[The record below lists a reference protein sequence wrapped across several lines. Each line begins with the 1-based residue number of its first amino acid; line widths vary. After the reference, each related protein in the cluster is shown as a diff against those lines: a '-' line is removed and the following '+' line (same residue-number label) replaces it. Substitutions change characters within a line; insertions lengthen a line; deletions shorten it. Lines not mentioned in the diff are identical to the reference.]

1 MSTPNATANAFTTT
15 VRHRTRRVPTGQP
28 VPTAGKAAPLAERFD
43 HLGGQNLVIEWHDPQ
58 KLEPCERNAR
68 THSRRQIEQI
78 AASVREFGFVNPV
91 LIDGERRIIAGHGRI
106 AAAKLLGMD
115 RVPTIRLEHLSE
127 AQKRAYII
135 ADNRLAELAG
145 WDEALLAIE
154 LKYLTEIDF
163 SAELTGFA
171 TAEIDLV
178 IGRQEQPAKPDPADE
193 VAEPDRSRPTVV
205 RRGDLWL
212 LDKHRLLCGDA
223 RDPASFAALMDCE
236 QARLVLTDPPFNV
249 RIDGHV
255 CGLGKIKH
263 AEFAMASGEMSEA
276 EFTAFLKTVLA
287 NLARHSLDGALHY
300 VFMDWRHL
308 FELLSAGREVYTRLR
323 NICVWN
329 KDNGGMGSFY
339 RSKHELVCVFQV
351 GDAAYLNNIELGRYG
366 RYRTNVWDYAGV
378 NTLKANR
385 LDELA
390 MHPTVKPVALVADA
404 IRDCTRRGDLVLDA
418 FAGSGTTLIAAEN
431 TGRVAYAVE
440 LDTGYVEVAITRW
453 EKLTG
458 KSAVHAESGLTRTAL
473 AAVRGVAKDSGSG
486 GEQNLADAEVSH
498 A

>member
-1 MSTPNATANAFTTT
+1 MTNNAAPNHSRTA
-15 VRHRTRRVPTGQP
+15 VRHRTRSVPNDQRP
-28 VPTAGKAAPLAERFD
+28 PTAGKAQLSAKQFSHLAS
-43 HLGGQNLVIEWHDPQ
+43 QNFTVEWHDPRE
-58 KLEPCERNAR
+58 LLLYERNAR
-68 THSRRQIEQI
+68 THSKKQIEQI
-78 AASVREFGFVNPV
+78 AASIREFGFTNPV
-91 LIDGERRIIAGHGRI
+91 LTDGERRIIAGHGRV
-106 AAAKLLGMD
+106 AAAKLLGME

-127 AQKRAYII
+127 AQKRAYIV

-145 WDEALLAIE
+145 WDESILAIE

-163 SAELTGFA
+163 SVELTGFA

-178 IGRQEQPAKPDPADE
+178 IGRQEQPAKPDQADE
-193 VAEPDRSRPTVV
+193 VTEPDRNRPTVV
-205 RRGDLWL
+205 QPGDLWL
-212 LDKHRLLCGDA
+212 LGNHRLLCGDA
-223 RDPASFAALMDCE
+223 RDPAAFATLMNGK
-236 QARLVLTDPPFNV
+236 QARMVFTDPPYNV

-263 AEFAMASGEMSEA
+263 GEFAMASGEMSDD

-300 VFMDWRHL
+300 VCMDWRHL
-308 FELLSAGREVYTRLR
+308 FELLSAGRAVYAQLK

-329 KDNGGMGSFY
+329 KDNGGMGSLY
-339 RSKHELVCVFQV
+339 RSKHELVCVFKV
-351 GDAAYLNNIELGRYG
+351 GEAPHLNNIALGRYG

-378 NTLKANR
+378 NTLKSNR

-418 FAGSGTTLIAAEN
+418 FAGSGTTITAAEKA
-431 TGRVAYAVE
+431 GRLAYALE
-440 LDTGYVEVAITRW
+440 LEPGYVEVAVARW

-458 KSAVHAESGLTRTAL
+458 KLAIHAASGLTRTAL
-473 AAVRGVAKDSGSG
+473 AAARGVTMSGASLG
-486 GEQNLADAEVSH
+486 NQHLADTEVGH

>member
-1 MSTPNATANAFTTT
+1 MRTPNTAATST
-15 VRHRTRRVPTGQP
+15 VRHRTRP
-28 VPTAGKAAPLAERFD
+28 VAVDRPPRTAGKPTPIVEQFS
-43 HLGGQNLVIEWHDPQ
+43 HLGSQSLAIEWHDPRG
-58 KLEPCERNAR
+58 LLPYERNPR
-68 THSRRQIEQI
+68 THSRKQIEQI
-78 AASVREFGFVNPV
+78 AASIREFGFTNPV
-91 LIDGERRIIAGHGRI
+91 LIDDQQRIIAGHGRV
-106 AAAKLLGMD
+106 AAAKLLSMD

-145 WDEALLAIE
+145 WDESILAIE

-163 SAELTGFA
+163 SVELTGFA

-193 VAEPDRSRPTVV
+193 VTEPDRNRPTVV
-205 RRGDLWL
+205 QPGDLWL
-212 LDKHRLLCGDA
+212 LGKHRLLCGDA
-223 RDPASFAALMDCE
+223 RDPATFATLMDGR
-236 QARLVLTDPPFNV
+236 QARMVFTDPPYNV

-263 AEFAMASGEMSEA
+263 GEFAMASGEMSDD

-300 VFMDWRHL
+300 VCMDWRHL
-308 FELLSAGREVYTRLR
+308 FELLSAGRAVYTQLK
-323 NICVWN
+323 NVCVWN
-329 KDNGGMGSFY
+329 KDNGGMGSLY
-339 RSKHELVCVFQV
+339 RSKHELVCVFKV
-351 GDAAYLNNIELGRYG
+351 GEAPHLNNIELGRYG

-378 NTLKANR
+378 NTLKSNR

-418 FAGSGTTLIAAEN
+418 FAGSGTTITAAEKA
-431 TGRVAYAVE
+431 GRLAYALE
-440 LDTGYVEVAITRW
+440 LDPGYVEVAIARW

-458 KSAVHAESGLTRTAL
+458 KLAIHAESGLTRTAL
-473 AAVRGVAKDSGSG
+473 AAARGVTKSGASLG
-486 GEQNLADAEVSH
+486 NQHLADAEVGH